1 MPIIFAMMMSVFCGV
16 SSSPLATHPYYN
28 PRRRRRNNTGFYY
41 GLIDDHIL
49 YGINSHYNNCQTSS
63 TVTTAL
69 QSLYDKIKSN
79 HILPIIPRLDIPNIS
94 TLRQKLEALAVFKQH
109 QQNSI
114 PTTICSSSHI
124 IRGGSIVHSVSAKQR
139 PKSAITSAKQ
149 KGRKRKNN
157 TGFYYGIREDVLS
170 YVEEDMGVQELPI
183 SSKQGKQ
190 RSPQQGKK
198 KRKKSS
204 TLPYSPM
211 ANSNKNKVNKKRHQD
226 KSSILSPQDMSKFD
240 TTAGMSTILS
250 ETLYE
255 LRSMRQEIIALR
267 GELSALKGKQ
277 GKFADQ
283 QDNEEELF
291 DNSDIIAEEDEIAED
306 YDNDYEHSSTKRAK
320 LEQVG
325 KDVEK
330 WATRLLFSDEDDDTA
345 ATGWK
350 EILCNKM
357 VRKKF
362 NKLDRTKVYL
372 KVRLVL
378 LFVIFRCIIIC
389 KLKMLFTLTYN
400 SGCQT
405 HVMKRMSNQCVLQL
419 QIKNIHV
426 SNATPQSM
434 HLLIQFAH
442 SYPILTQSHYTMN

>member
-1 MPIIFAMMMSVFCGV
+1 MCNCIANPTIKRKRIRRRSTYSITLYRHRRTAMPILIFMMSVFCSV

-28 PRRRRRNNTGFYY
+28 PRRRNNTGFYY
-41 GLIDDHIL
+41 GLIDDHML

-63 TVTTAL
+63 TTVVAAL
-69 QSLYDKIKSN
+69 HSLCDKLMSN
-79 HILPIIPRLDIPNIS
+79 HNIS
-94 TLRQKLEALAVFKQH
+94 TLRQKLLLPLEALAVFKQH
-109 QQNSI
+109 QQNSG
-114 PTTICSSSHI
+114 PSTISSSHN
-124 IRGGSIVHSVSAKQR
+124 IRGGSIGVSTKQR
-139 PKSAITSAKQ
+139 PKPKQ

-170 YVEEDMGVQELPI
+170 YVEKDMGVQELPV

-190 RSPQQGKK
+190 RSPQQGGKK
-198 KRKKSS
+198 KKKKSS
-204 TLPYSPM
+204 TLSQSPKT
-211 ANSNKNKVNKKRHQD
+211 NSNKNKVNKKRHQD

-267 GELSALKGKQ
+267 DELSALKGKQ

-283 QDNEEELF
+283 QDEKELF
-291 DNSDIIAEEDEIAED
+291 DNSDMIAED
-306 YDNDYEHSSTKRAK
+306 YDEHPSSHRSATRHAK
-320 LEQVG
+320 LEQIG

-330 WATRLLFSDEDDDTA
+330 WATRLLFSDEDDETAA

-372 KVRLVL
+372 KVRLAL

-389 KLKMLFTLTYN
+389 KLKMLSTLTYV
-400 SGCQT
+400 T
-405 HVMKRMSNQCVLQL
+405 VDAR
-419 QIKNIHV
+419 
-426 SNATPQSM
+426 
-434 HLLIQFAH
+434 
-442 SYPILTQSHYTMN
+442 LT

>member
-1 MPIIFAMMMSVFCGV
+1 MCNCIANHTNKRKRKRRSTYTIPSTIMYHRHRRITMPIIILIMSVFCGV

-28 PRRRRRNNTGFYY
+28 PRRRNNTGFYY
-41 GLIDDHIL
+41 GLLDDHIL
-49 YGINSHYNNCQTSS
+49 YGGINSHYNNCQTSS

-69 QSLYDKIKSN
+69 QSLYDKIMSN
-79 HILPIIPRLDIPNIS
+79 HILPIIPRLDISTIS
-94 TLRQKLEALAVFKQH
+94 TVG
-109 QQNSI
+109 
-114 PTTICSSSHI
+114 TICSSSHI

-139 PKSAITSAKQ
+139 PKSATTSAKQ

-170 YVEEDMGVQELPI
+170 YVEKDMGIQELPV

-190 RSPQQGKK
+190 RSPQQGGKK
-198 KRKKSS
+198 KKKKSS
-204 TLPYSPM
+204 TLSQSPKT
-211 ANSNKNKVNKKRHQD
+211 NSNKNKVNKKRHQD

-267 GELSALKGKQ
+267 DELSALKGKQ

-283 QDNEEELF
+283 QDEKELF
-291 DNSDIIAEEDEIAED
+291 DNSDMIAED
-306 YDNDYEHSSTKRAK
+306 YDEHPSSHRSATRHAK
-320 LEQVG
+320 LEQIG

-330 WATRLLFSDEDDDTA
+330 WATRLLFSDEDDETAA

-372 KVRLVL
+372 KVRLAL

-389 KLKMLFTLTYN
+389 KLKMLSTLTYV
-400 SGCQT
+400 T
-405 HVMKRMSNQCVLQL
+405 VDAR
-419 QIKNIHV
+419 
-426 SNATPQSM
+426 
-434 HLLIQFAH
+434 
-442 SYPILTQSHYTMN
+442 LT

>member
-1 MPIIFAMMMSVFCGV
+1 MCNCIANPTIKRKRIRRRSTYSITLYRHRRTAMPILIFMMSVFCSV

-41 GLIDDHIL
+41 GLIDDHML

-63 TVTTAL
+63 TTVVAAL
-69 QSLYDKIKSN
+69 HSLCDKLMSN
-79 HILPIIPRLDIPNIS
+79 HNIS
-94 TLRQKLEALAVFKQH
+94 TLRQKLLLPLEALAVFKQH
-109 QQNSI
+109 QQNSG
-114 PTTICSSSHI
+114 PSTISSSHN
-124 IRGGSIVHSVSAKQR
+124 IRGGSIGVSTKQR
-139 PKSAITSAKQ
+139 PKPKQ
-149 KGRKRKNN
+149 KGKKRKNN
-157 TGFYYGIREDVLS
+157 TGFYYGIRDDILS
-170 YVEEDMGVQELPI
+170 YVEEDMGVDELPL
-183 SSKQGKQ
+183 SSKQDKQ
-190 RSPQQGKK
+190 SSPQQGGKK
-198 KRKKSS
+198 KKKSS
-204 TLPYSPM
+204 SQSHSSKV
-211 ANSNKNKVNKKRHQD
+211 NSNNKVNKKKQQN

-240 TTAGMSTILS
+240 STDTGMSTILS

-277 GKFADQ
+277 GKFAYQ
-283 QDNEEELF
+283 QDNEQELF

-306 YDNDYEHSSTKRAK
+306 YDDDYEHPSSHQSATRHAK
-320 LEQVG
+320 LEQIG

-330 WATRLLFSDEDDDTA
+330 WATRLLFSDEDDETAA

-372 KVRLVL
+372 KVRLAL

-389 KLKMLFTLTYN
+389 KLKMLSTLTYV
-400 SGCQT
+400 T
-405 HVMKRMSNQCVLQL
+405 VDAR
-419 QIKNIHV
+419 
-426 SNATPQSM
+426 
-434 HLLIQFAH
+434 
-442 SYPILTQSHYTMN
+442 LT

>member
-1 MPIIFAMMMSVFCGV
+1 MMSVFCSV

-28 PRRRRRNNTGFYY
+28 PRRRNNTGFYY
-41 GLIDDHIL
+41 GLIDDHML

-63 TVTTAL
+63 TTVVAAL
-69 QSLYDKIKSN
+69 HSLCDKLMSN
-79 HILPIIPRLDIPNIS
+79 HNIS
-94 TLRQKLEALAVFKQH
+94 TLRQKLLLPLEALAVFKQH
-109 QQNSI
+109 QQNSG
-114 PTTICSSSHI
+114 PSTISSSHN
-124 IRGGSIVHSVSAKQR
+124 IRGGSIGVSTKQR
-139 PKSAITSAKQ
+139 PKPKQ

-170 YVEEDMGVQELPI
+170 YVEKDMGVQELPV

-190 RSPQQGKK
+190 RSPQQGGKK
-198 KRKKSS
+198 KKKKSS
-204 TLPYSPM
+204 TLSQSPKT
-211 ANSNKNKVNKKRHQD
+211 NSNKNKVNKKRHQD

-357 VRKKF
+357 ARKKF